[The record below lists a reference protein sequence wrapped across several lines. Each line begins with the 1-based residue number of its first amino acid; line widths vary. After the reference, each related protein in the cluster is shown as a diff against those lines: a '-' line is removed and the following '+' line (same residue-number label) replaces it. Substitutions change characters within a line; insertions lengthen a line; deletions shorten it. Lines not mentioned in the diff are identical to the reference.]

1 MEFKKS
7 FTTEKGSTVDFT
19 VNCSVS
25 NTNTDDKN
33 ELLSRF
39 AETSREMYLEIAADI
54 NKSEKNVHPKS
65 SDNTKK
71 ENCINVY
78 GAEGIKT
85 IEETLKHFGVD
96 KSNLANLYMGYSEQ
110 IKNIGIAITRHI
122 KKGKGKAVIYFDPD
136 FPRYLIAYENDA
148 LRAENL

>member
-39 AETSREMYLEIAADI
+39 AETSREMYLEIATELGKI
-54 NKSEKNVHPKS
+54 NRIP
-65 SDNTKK
+65 
-71 ENCINVY
+71 
-78 GAEGIKT
+78 
-85 IEETLKHFGVD
+85 
-96 KSNLANLYMGYSEQ
+96 
-110 IKNIGIAITRHI
+110 
-122 KKGKGKAVIYFDPD
+122 
-136 FPRYLIAYENDA
+136 
-148 LRAENL
+148 